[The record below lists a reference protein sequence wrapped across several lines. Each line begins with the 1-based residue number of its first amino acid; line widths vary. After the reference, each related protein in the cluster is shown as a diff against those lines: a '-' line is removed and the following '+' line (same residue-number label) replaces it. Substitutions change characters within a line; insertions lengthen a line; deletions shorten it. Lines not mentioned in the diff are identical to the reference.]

1 MYTNVCD
8 VSEAEAET
16 TTYPTTTKRGF
27 VPLPKTGPTAT
38 GRVTYSTPTKH
49 ALYTTPTGPQTFRPP
64 IPYATTT
71 PPLHTTPS
79 TCYLGHRSLV

>member
-1 MYTNVCD
+1 VILAPLHMYTNVCD

-16 TTYPTTTKRGF
+16 TTYPTTTKRRF
-27 VPLPKTGPTAT
+27 VPLHMTGPTAT

-64 IPYATTT
+64 VTTHPLYTT
-71 PPLHTTPS
+71 P
-79 TCYLGHRSLV
+79 GM